1 MLNFVPDLGEHRL
14 LLPLLLGGIH
24 LYRLPFLLESLGS
37 VPATQVVPGG
47 LAAPDGLPLYDLLNL
62 LLLLLLAPVGQQRV
76 VFVFIPRI

>member
-24 LYRLPFLLESLGS
+24 LHRLPFLLESLGS
-37 VPATQVVPGG
+37 VPAHVVPGG
-47 LAAPDGLPLYDLLNL
+47 LTAPDGLPLYDLLNL